1 MAAMGEV
8 PDIARHVVATCSSHP
23 ILPILAPKTVL
34 PGLFK
39 VAFDFIIINY
49 KPLAWYDPILHYI
62 YRTWRNGVLEHWN
75 NIWMRK
81 ETIFLQHSNTPLL
94 HHSNLFF

>member
-49 KPLAWYDPILHYI
+49 KPLAWYDRIYI
-62 YRTWRNGVLEHWN
+62 
-75 NIWMRK
+75 
-81 ETIFLQHSNTPLL
+81 IFIGLGEMACWSTGII
-94 HHSNLFF
+94 FG